1 MNIWFSET
9 GANVVLSAAFEK
21 ESQELTARRGDARAL
36 PRRTRAGE
44 EKIEAQMGFFAVAG
58 ARMTSALGKPD

>member
-21 ESQELTARRGDARAL
+21 ESQELTARRGTLAL
-36 PRRTRAGE
+36 YHGEREPVRKRSRPRW
-44 EKIEAQMGFFAVAG
+44 GFSQW
-58 ARMTSALGKPD
+58 RERE